1 MFKHNIPGPGVRG
14 RGLPRLFWPAVLL
27 LLVVLLMLPSRTQ
40 SSSASPIS
48 SSADASAAKT
58 SAKAAAYQVP
68 VTLYVMSQCPG
79 TLSSGKHSV
88 CAPCLQPTFAS
99 ATATSTAAAA
109 AAPIYPTADA
119 RFCQNAFKPVLETL
133 PSVMTLR
140 TEYIA
145 RLKEQDAVSCMHG
158 AAECDGNKQQLCLQ
172 HHLPA
177 AENRKY
183 FQALLCHAKG
193 RVNDVSRLTTCM
205 TEAGVDAD
213 VQAEVLK
220 CVDSTLGASL
230 QVASAKQVKANSV
243 VKSCTVFVDGAKRCI
258 RDGGTWYD
266 CPQGSDT
273 AAFIKSVCDAYK
285 AKTGS
290 PAPECVAATKGAAS
304 Q

>member
-1 MFKHNIPGPGVRG
+1 MP
-14 RGLPRLFWPAVLL
+14 
-27 LLVVLLMLPSRTQ
+27 
-40 SSSASPIS
+40 
-48 SSADASAAKT
+48 
-58 SAKAAAYQVP
+58 
-68 VTLYVMSQCPG
+68 
-79 TLSSGKHSV
+79 LSTTN
-88 CAPCLQPTFAS
+88 PCYWCCYCCC
-99 ATATSTAAAA
+99 
-109 AAPIYPTADA
+109 YPTADA

-133 PSVMTLR
+133 PSVLTLR

-145 RLKEQDAVSCMHG
+145 KLKEEDAVSCMHG

-193 RVNDVSRLTTCM
+193 HVNDVSRLTSCM

-220 CVDSTLGASL
+220 CVDGTLGATL
-230 QVASAKQVKANSV
+230 QVDSAKQVAANSV

-273 AAFIKSVCDAYK
+273 AAFIKSVCDAFK
-285 AKTGS
+285 AKTGK